1 MIGPTNFGTFALAMQ
16 HATLRQNQTMATSR
30 QITVL
35 VVDDDAVNRQL
46 ARSIL
51 ENLYQVL
58 EAPDG
63 PSALALLAVESVDL
77 VLLDVM
83 MPRMHG
89 FDVCRVIKGR
99 SSEPYLPVILL
110 TALHDQSD
118 RTAGLEAGA
127 DEFLTKPFDRRELRL
142 RVATF
147 IRLRAQDQQIRAQV
161 EHLQHLDQ
169 VKDDLVSL
177 LIHDV
182 RNPLAAAMAV
192 VESADSGDNVQ
203 LSADLATLGR
213 LHERIRRMLDDVL
226 TVRSLEE
233 GKIDAPF
240 LRLSLNEPV
249 RLAVQTCAPLAMDRG
264 VTLCAYEDPTLPP
277 VNGNLDLLRRAIEN
291 LLSNAIK
298 YAPRGSVIEL
308 SQSALGRFARLTVA
322 DRGEGISANVRDVL
336 FEKFGTSGQRC
347 PDAPRGFGWGLYLV
361 RLVASAHGG
370 AVGAAPR
377 AGGGTIVSLTLAL
390 DAQ

>member
-1 MIGPTNFGTFALAMQ
+1 MSRPLA
-16 HATLRQNQTMATSR
+16 
-30 QITVL
+30 VL

-46 ARSIL
+46 AKSIL
-51 ENLYQVL
+51 ENCYVVL
-58 EAPDG
+58 EAADG
-63 PSALALLAVESVDL
+63 PAALALLAIERVDL

-83 MPRMHG
+83 MPRMNG
-89 FDVCRVIKGR
+89 FDVCRAIKAR
-99 SSEPYLPVILL
+99 SVDDYLPVILL

-118 RTAGLEAGA
+118 RTAGLESGA
-127 DEFLTKPFDRRELRL
+127 DEFLTKPFDRRELLL

-147 IRLRAQDQQIRAQV
+147 LRLREQDWHIRAQV
-161 EHLQHLDQ
+161 EHLKHLDQ

-192 VESADSGDNVQ
+192 VESADAGANAQ

-233 GKIDAPF
+233 GMVNVHFAS
-240 LRLSLNEPV
+240 LSLCEAV
-249 RLAVQTCAPLAMDRG
+249 RLAMQTCEPLATARRI
-264 VTLCAYEDPTLPP
+264 TLRAHEGAGLPP
-277 VNGNLDLLRRAIEN
+277 LRGNLDLLRRAVEN

-298 YAPRGSVIEL
+298 FAPRESAIDLTQSVF
-308 SQSALGRFARLTVA
+308 GRFVRLTVA
-322 DRGEGISANVRDVL
+322 DRGEGISASVRDVL
-336 FEKFGTSGQRC
+336 FEKFGTVGQRR
-347 PDAPRGFGWGLYLV
+347 PDSPRGFGLGLYLV

-370 AVGAAPR
+370 EVEATAR
-377 AGGGTIVSLTLAL
+377 EGGGTLVSLTIAL
-390 DAQ
+390 DGA